1 MIEDIRLMVCSE
13 GTKDQAVALV
23 SSLPPD
29 ERFYVHVGPY
39 RDKRSNE
46 QNKRLWWLH
55 ALTAAHLGLKGLGV
69 WTKDRVH
76 YRIFVP
82 RYCRTARRIIVLGKE
97 TFEELSSSQLDPK
110 EMTDAID
117 RYQADM
123 INEGIEIPTEG
134 PGG

>member
-1 MIEDIRLMVCSE
+1 MVCS
-13 GTKDQAVALV
+13 TVTLNRAIALV
-23 SSLPPD
+23 ESLPPN
-29 ERFYVHVGPY
+29 ERHYVHVGPY
-39 RDKRSNE
+39 REKRTTE

-55 ALTAAHLGLKGLGV
+55 ELTAAHLGLKGLGV

-82 RYCRTARRIIVLGKE
+82 RYCRTARRIVVLGKE
-97 TFEELSSSQLDPK
+97 TFEELTSSQLDPA
-110 EMTDAID
+110 EMVAAID

-134 PGG
+134 ARG